1 MWIKKDKNQCSSV
14 HTYIGIPRG
23 YLGWDDINMATLEQV
38 SLLKLLNFTNTMSI
52 VITITR
58 AELCVI
64 Y

>member
-1 MWIKKDKNQCSSV
+1 MWIKKDKNQYSSV

-23 YLGWDDINMATLEQV
+23 YLGWDDINMVTLEQV
-38 SLLKLLNFTNTMSI
+38 SLLKLLNFTNTMSV

-58 AELCVI
+58 ADLYVI